1 MANIKLD
8 GQPAETIGSLP
19 SVGAIAPAFTLTTSR
34 LTSKSLSDFGN
45 TRKLLNIFPSVNTGV
60 CSASVRNFNK
70 YAAGLTN
77 TKVICI
83 SRDLPF
89 SQQQFCAAE
98 GIENVEMLSDFKT
111 GQFGKDY
118 GLEVISG
125 PFQGLHSRVVII
137 LDENNSVIYSEQVP
151 DIGQEPNYEAAL
163 NVL

>member
-1 MANIKLD
+1 MAHIKLD
-8 GQPAETIGSLP
+8 RHPTETIGELP
-19 SVGAIAPAFTLTTSR
+19 PLGSVAAEFTLTTTQ

-60 CSASVRNFNK
+60 CSAAVRNFNQK
-70 YAAGLTN
+70 AGSLVN
-77 TKVICI
+77 TRVICI

-98 GIENVEMLSDFKT
+98 GIEQVEMLSDFKT

-125 PFQGLHSRVVII
+125 PFQGLHSRAVII
-137 LDENNSVIYSEQVP
+137 LDENNKIIYTEQVP
-151 DIGQEPNYEAAL
+151 DIGQEPNYAAAINAL
-163 NVL
+163 